1 MLCFG
6 DRVIL
11 YCSKGRWCL
20 CVSGQSTW
28 LDSTNS
34 HACSGHGSSVSC
46 RFRLFKH
53 RTWGFYS
60 LVLFFL
66 EFPTTL
72 LPSWLPWAPFPG
84 SSSSSNQ
91 RDVRLSVAVVA
102 APVPLVVTAST
113 FRAKL
118 HKMGTQYVW
127 LLTSSYDTSS
137 KVCISVFRALGQFF
151 CVGSIETIVVL
162 CRKINVSVCNY
173 LIFFCLFF
181 SWVFGFCELRIC
193 FSYSGYK
200 YFVR

>member
-53 RTWGFYS
+53 RTWGFFS

-84 SSSSSNQ
+84 SFSSSNQ

-102 APVPLVVTAST
+102 APVPLWWW
-113 FRAKL
+113 L
-118 HKMGTQYVW
+118 HPPSGQNCTKWELSMCDC
-127 LLTSSYDTSS
+127 LLQVMIPAPKCVFQSSEPLDSFF
-137 KVCISVFRALGQFF
+137 VLG
-151 CVGSIETIVVL
+151 S
-162 CRKINVSVCNY
+162 
-173 LIFFCLFF
+173 
-181 SWVFGFCELRIC
+181 
-193 FSYSGYK
+193 
-200 YFVR
+200 